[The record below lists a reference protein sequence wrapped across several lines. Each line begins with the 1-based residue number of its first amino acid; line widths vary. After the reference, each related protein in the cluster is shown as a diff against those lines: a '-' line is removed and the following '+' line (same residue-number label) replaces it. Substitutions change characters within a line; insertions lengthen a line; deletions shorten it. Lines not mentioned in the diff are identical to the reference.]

1 MLAFGAPVPHNSR
14 MSVGAVSA
22 AVQGVNAG
30 SAIAVSVL
38 SSAESA
44 EKQQITTLFS
54 SLGIGGNVSATA

>member
-1 MLAFGAPVPHNSR
+1 

-38 SSAESA
+38 ASSENAQ
-44 EKQQITTLFS
+44 KQQIATLFS
-54 SLGIGGNVSATA
+54 SLGVGGNVSTTA